1 MEMLT
6 TSLRQL
12 ADNQERLFEQIESV
26 NVVKFIVL
34 LDNNKLTLYSWV
46 NRG

>member
-26 NVVKFIVL
+26 TLSGFSVVSTTI
-34 LDNNKLTLYSWV
+34 S
-46 NRG
+46 